1 MVRWFAEEARRING
15 HIIPSPEPGK
25 KTFAMKEPVGVCAI
39 ITSWNFPNAM
49 INAAAISK
57 ITAHVEDALA
67 RGASRATATRDRPAQ
82 FADPVVLTGATQ
94 EMRLA
99 SEETFGPVAPIFRF
113 ETEEEALEIAN
124 GPPFGLA
131 AYFYTTDMAGAFRFG
146 EALEAGPV
154 GLNTG
159 AASHA
164 EALPAPLTLAAR
176 RGCPAQRMSKQQM
189 KQTGR
194 IAALFLEG
202 EQRPVAE
209 RHHTSRI

>member
-1 MVRWFAEEARRING
+1 M
-15 HIIPSPEPGK
+15 
-25 KTFAMKEPVGVCAI
+25 
-39 ITSWNFPNAM
+39 
-49 INAAAISK
+49 
-57 ITAHVEDALA
+57 
-67 RGASRATATRDRPAQ
+67 
-82 FADPVVLTGATQ
+82 VLTGATQ

-159 AASHA
+159 VASHA
-164 EALPAPLTLAAR
+164 EAPFGGVKASGLGREGAR
-176 RGCPAQRMSKQQM
+176 EG
-189 KQTGR
+189 
-194 IAALFLEG
+194 IEEYLETKAFPFVG
-202 EQRPVAE
+202 L
-209 RHHTSRI
+209 